1 MIIGYCINTEY
12 LLFVGYTVCI
22 TLNALL
28 VADLYRMVRVVVVS
42 VLILVSSIYIGI
54 SLLY

>member
-1 MIIGYCINTEY
+1 M
-12 LLFVGYTVCI
+12 I

>member
-1 MIIGYCINTEY
+1 M
-12 LLFVGYTVCI
+12 I

-54 SLLY
+54 SLLC